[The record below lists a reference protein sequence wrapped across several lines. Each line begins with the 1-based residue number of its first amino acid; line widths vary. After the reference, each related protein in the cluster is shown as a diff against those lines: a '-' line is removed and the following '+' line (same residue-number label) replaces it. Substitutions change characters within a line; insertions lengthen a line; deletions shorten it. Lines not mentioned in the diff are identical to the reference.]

1 MDINIAT
8 HTDFLIYA
16 SLQILLFFAAIY
28 ALFGAI
34 KIVASWDYNSTRASQ
49 YALEKRSYLVMVIIM
64 FIAVLKIFLFAFF
77 AYVVDGLSNIIPG
90 AMCAA
95 GVVEDF
101 TYSDLLLGVKL
112 FILLFCGVWMVVNSY
127 DLKAKNYPFMRF
139 KNLLFLFLGGLIGI
153 EFLFEI
159 LYFTS
164 LSTQSPVS
172 CCSDIYG
179 VNATMGQ
186 IPFGMSVLLLLV
198 LFYLSYFLTLL
209 LALQKKSLLGFFANI
224 FFLFISYYAVVHFF
238 GTYIYQQPTHKCPFC
253 MLQKEYYYV
262 GYFLW
267 GSLFLGVFSAVA
279 AYFIRALTR
288 TESPKLHKAN
298 IVFNT
303 FFTLLNTYFTLSYY
317 FINGVWL

>member
-1 MDINIAT
+1 MDIKIAT
-8 HTDFLIYA
+8 HTDFIIYA
-16 SLQILLFFAAIY
+16 SLQTLLLFAAIY
-28 ALFGAI
+28 ALFGSI
-34 KIVASWDYNSTRASQ
+34 KIVSKWNYNSTTPLQ
-49 YALEKRSYLVMVIIM
+49 YDLEKRSYLVMVVII
-64 FIAVLKIFLFAFF
+64 FIVTVKIFLFAFF
-77 AYVVDGLSNIIPG
+77 AYVVDGLSNVIPG

-95 GVVEDF
+95 GVVEEF
-101 TYSDLLLGVKL
+101 AYSDLLLSVKL
-112 FILLFCGVWMVVNSY
+112 FILLFCGVWIVVNSY
-127 DLKAKNYPFMRF
+127 DLEAKNYPFMRF
-139 KNLLFLFLGGLIGI
+139 KNILFLFLAGLIGV

-164 LSTQSPVS
+164 LSTQVPVS

-186 IPFGMSVLLLLV
+186 IPFGMSVWVLLV
-198 LFYLSYFLTLL
+198 LFYATYLLTFL
-209 LALQKKSLLGFFANI
+209 LALQKSSLFGFFSNI
-224 FFLFISYYAVVHFF
+224 LFLFVSYYALVHFF

-267 GSLFLGVFSAVA
+267 GSLFLGVFSAIS
-279 AYFIRALTR
+279 AYFIRVLTR
-288 TESPKLHKAN
+288 TESTKLHRAN
-298 IVFNT
+298 IIFNT